1 MKTVI
6 DTDDIDDTAAQ
17 WVMRM
22 DRGEL
27 DEAEQQQLDAWLEA
41 DSRHRGA
48 FVRAQ
53 AIWSDMD
60 RVAALNGVEEPA
72 ARRRWSLPLGV
83 TLQRAAAAVICVI
96 ALTLSSIGVYSRYLL
111 GRESTD
117 RGETRRL
124 LLDDGSALALN
135 TSSVVQV
142 KFDSDQRRVVLRE
155 GEASFQIAHD
165 EQRPF
170 IVQAGDVSVRAVGT
184 AFNVRMRPSGV
195 EVTVTEGV
203 VDILRTDAPNA
214 PPLRRVSHNQE
225 VVAPIEQP
233 IVVEPLSDQVIARR
247 LAWQDGRLVFEGERL
262 ANAVHEVNRYSNVAV
277 VINDPQLAEKSFV
290 GAFTIGDAR
299 GFAYAAAA
307 AFDAHVTERGDVIYL
322 SR

>member
-1 MKTVI
+1 MNTVI
-6 DTDDIDDTAAQ
+6 DADDIDDIAAR

-27 DEAEQQQLDAWLEA
+27 GEAEQQQLDAWLEA
-41 DSRHRGA
+41 DSRHLGA
-48 FVRAQ
+48 FIRAR

-60 RVAALNGVEEPA
+60 RVAALNGGEVSTSA
-72 ARRRWSLPLGV
+72 GRWRLPSGV
-83 TLQRAAAAVICVI
+83 TLQRAAAILVCVI
-96 ALTLSSIGVYSRYLL
+96 ALTLTSIGVYSRYLV
-111 GRESTD
+111 GRETTG

-142 KFDSDQRRVVLRE
+142 KFDSDQRRIVLRE
-155 GEASFQIAHD
+155 GEASFQVAHD

-170 IVQAGDVSVRAVGT
+170 IVQAGGVSVRAVGT
-184 AFNVRMRPSGV
+184 AFNIRMRPTGV

-203 VDILRTDAPNA
+203 VDILRTDAPEA
-214 PPLRRVSHNQE
+214 PPLRRVTHNQE
-225 VVAPIEQP
+225 VLAPLEQP
-233 IVVEPLSDQVIARR
+233 IAVEALSDAVIARR
-247 LAWQDGRLVFEGERL
+247 LAWQEGRLVFEGERL
-262 ANAVHEVNRYSNVAV
+262 VNAVAEVNRYSNVAV
-277 VINDPQLAEKSFV
+277 VIEDPQLAEQSFV
-290 GAFTIGDAR
+290 GAFKIGDAR

-307 AFDAHVTERGDVIYL
+307 AFDARVTERGDVIYL